1 MFFSFLALMLFSDV
15 TFSDV
20 TTSICIWADCCKN
33 ETMLLLT
40 GLYWYDYFLGNT
52 SWFGKID
59 YWTVLN
65 KLSQRLVWVMNSEV
79 EDFFSVES
87 AVKYIWAKVTVE

>member
-1 MFFSFLALMLFSDV
+1 MMH
-15 TFSDV
+15 
-20 TTSICIWADCCKN
+20 TTSISNWADCCKN
-33 ETMLLLT
+33 EMMLLLT

-65 KLSQRLVWVMNSEV
+65 KLSQRLVWVMNSSLRLKIFV
-79 EDFFSVES
+79 VLNVQLSRFGQ
-87 AVKYIWAKVTVE
+87 